1 MAIEKSML
9 NYDESLEQNIAGN
22 THKVL
27 YLNPET
33 LEIMAVDYVTPP
45 FVLGVDSLKT
55 ANMTAAGINVP
66 YIIVEKDYNGVITQD
81 LLTDFQREI
90 ASKVLEENYKQAQLN
105 LMAESDD
112 YDEYLAKDTMLKKKY
127 FTVKKQIATS
137 TAPLLLD
144 LSLT

>member
-9 NYDESLEQNIAGN
+9 NYDESLQQNVAGN

-55 ANMTAAGINVP
+55 ANMTAEGINVP
-66 YIIVEKDYNGVITQD
+66 YIIVEKDFNDSITQD
-81 LLTDFQREI
+81 LVTSFQREI
-90 ASKVLEENYKQAQLN
+90 AYKVLEENYKQAQLN

-112 YDEYLAKDTMLKKKY
+112 YDEYLTKDTMLKKQY
-127 FTVKKQIATS
+127 FTVKKQISTS

-144 LSLT
+144 LRLV

>member
-1 MAIEKSML
+1 MIEKAML
-9 NYDESLEQNIAGN
+9 DIEESTQQNIQDS

-27 YLNPET
+27 YLNPDT
-33 LEIMAVDYVTPP
+33 LEIVSIDYVTPP

-55 ANMTAAGINVP
+55 ANMTATGINLP
-66 YIIVEKDYNGVITQD
+66 YIIVEKSYNGVITQD

-90 ASKVLEENYKQAQLN
+90 ASKVLEENYKQAQFN
-105 LMAESDD
+105 LMSESDD
-112 YDEYLAKDTMLKKKY
+112 YDEYLAKDTALKKKY

-144 LSLT
+144 LSLV

>member
-1 MAIEKSML
+1 MAMEKSML
-9 NYDESLEQNIAGN
+9 NYDESLQQNIAGN

-90 ASKVLEENYKQAQLN
+90 AYKVLEDNYKQAQLN

-112 YDEYLAKDTMLKKKY
+112 YEEYLMKDTMLKKKY
-127 FTVKKQIATS
+127 FAVKKEIAPS
-137 TAPLLLD
+137 IAPLLLD
-144 LSLT
+144 LSLV

>member
-1 MAIEKSML
+1 MAMEKSML
-9 NYDESLEQNIAGN
+9 NYDESLQQNIAGN

-90 ASKVLEENYKQAQLN
+90 AYKVLEDNYKQAQLN

-112 YDEYLAKDTMLKKKY
+112 YEEYLMKDTMLKKKY
-127 FTVKKQIATS
+127 FAVKKR
-137 TAPLLLD
+137 LHLR
-144 LSLT
+144 